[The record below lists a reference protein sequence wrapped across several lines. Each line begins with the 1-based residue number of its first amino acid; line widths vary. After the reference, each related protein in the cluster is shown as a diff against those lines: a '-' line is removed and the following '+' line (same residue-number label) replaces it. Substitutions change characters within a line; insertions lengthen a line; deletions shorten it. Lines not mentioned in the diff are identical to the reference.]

1 VARMDKDYDGYILAS
16 QRNGSLYV
24 GITSNLIK
32 RILKNRNKTMED
44 YTQKYNVD

>member
-1 VARMDKDYDGYILAS
+1 VARMDKDYYSYILAS
-16 QRNGSLYV
+16 QRNGCLYV